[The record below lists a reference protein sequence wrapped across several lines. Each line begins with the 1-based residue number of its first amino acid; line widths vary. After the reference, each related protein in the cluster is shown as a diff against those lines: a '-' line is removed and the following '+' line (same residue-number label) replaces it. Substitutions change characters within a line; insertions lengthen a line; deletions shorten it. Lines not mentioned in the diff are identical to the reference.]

1 MLSRAKQCNV
11 LWSHVEQQGPAAG
24 DPSSSAR
31 PRSPPGQES
40 SPQDTNS
47 MSVTPYA
54 LVVKVD
60 TFSLWRQPFFFFF
73 DYSEPADGGCCS
85 VGGLRP
91 LAGARARWQRLVPA
105 GSGPGRLA
113 Q

>member
-31 PRSPPGQES
+31 PRSPPRAGVLATRYEF
-40 SPQDTNS
+40 DERK
-47 MSVTPYA
+47 A
-54 LVVKVD
+54 LCARCEGRY
-60 TFSLWRQPFFFFF
+60 FLSLAPAFFFFF

-85 VGGLRP
+85 VGG
-91 LAGARARWQRLVPA
+91 
-105 GSGPGRLA
+105 
-113 Q
+113 